1 MKVRSVLGLFKT
13 AAKDFSADAAPRLG
27 ASLAYYTIF
36 SLSPLLIIVIAIAGF
51 LMGPDNNAGKMIHDQ
66 IAGMVGPQSAETIQ
80 SMMNRP
86 GMEKQ
91 SLISSIMAVIT
102 LLLGSTGMFIE
113 LQAALNIV
121 WDVKQQPGTGIW
133 GFIKHRLL
141 SFAMVF
147 TIGFLLLVSLVLT
160 AAISALG
167 GMMSRW
173 MPNME
178 AMSQILN
185 FVASFGII
193 TVLFVCIFKFM
204 PDVRIPWKT
213 VWVGA
218 AFTSLLFAIGKFGL
232 GMYLGK
238 NTASNAFGPAKSLV
252 ILLLW
257 VYYSAQ
263 IMFFGAELTQAYAK
277 LSGVKVEPKEHAK
290 IDEENTSKEISPTKP
305 SPAATPAPE
314 RVRPAAYPRPK
325 PGFVMPALLLL
336 AAIFLPNAHKRRS

>member
-1 MKVRSVLGLFKT
+1 
-13 AAKDFSADAAPRLG
+13 
-27 ASLAYYTIF
+27 
-36 SLSPLLIIVIAIAGF
+36 LSPLLIIVIAIAGF
-51 LMGPDNNAGKMIHDQ
+51 LMGPQNNAGKMIHDQ
-66 IAGMVGPQSAETIQ
+66 ISGIVGAQGAETIQ

-91 SLISSIMAVIT
+91 SLISSIIAVIT
-102 LLLGSTGMFIE
+102 LLLGSTGVFME
-113 LQAALNIV
+113 LQAALNTI
-121 WDVKQQPGTGIW
+121 WDVKQEPGGGIW

-173 MPNME
+173 MPTME

-193 TVLFVCIFKFM
+193 TVLFACIFKFM

-290 IDEENTSKEISPTKP
+290 IDEENTNKETSPTKP
-305 SPAATPAPE
+305 DSTPSPAPASG
-314 RVRPAAYPRPK
+314 RIRPRPVAHPK
-325 PGFVMPALLLL
+325 PGLVMPALLLL
-336 AAIFLPNAHKRRS
+336 AAIFLPNTRKRHG